1 VAILSIFATARMCSE
16 FGKFMLLCNIMLFYS
31 EKLLSTEQTELQI
44 HHSYTTG
51 ISVGLLRQKR
61 SILLFSCML
70 RKCVRTLHKLQLKR
84 WSHKSRVWGVAYATF
99 FVMWER

>member
-1 VAILSIFATARMCSE
+1 MN
-16 FGKFMLLCNIMLFYS
+16 LLLVKVYRQF
-31 EKLLSTEQTELQI
+31 
-44 HHSYTTG
+44 TTG

-70 RKCVRTLHKLQLKR
+70 RKGVRTLHKLQLKR
-84 WSHKSRVWGVAYATF
+84 WSHKCHVWGVAYATF